1 MKRLLTSCFGLGL
14 LPTAPGTWGSLPP
27 VVAYA
32 VLCHLDYELAAGIMM
47 AVFVAAG
54 SLVCILFA
62 PSVIAATGQ
71 QDPGEVVADE
81 FAGQALAYFIVNFLT
96 MEKVCA
102 SVILTFLLFRVFDIV
117 KPWPCRR
124 LEKLGA
130 GWGILTDDLMAGV
143 YAAAAVALFVW
154 IRGWW

>member
-32 VLCHLDYELAAGIMM
+32 VLCHLDYGFAAGIIM

-54 SLVCILFA
+54 SLVCIFFA

-96 MEKVCA
+96 MEKVCV

-130 GWGILTDDLMAGV
+130 GWGILADDLMAGV
-143 YAAAAVALFVW
+143 YAAVAVVLFVW